1 MRSEF
6 RESVSFS
13 RSVHVLVT
21 TSFSSLTYNIAALSN
36 SSLKSSSSCGWIFC
50 CCSVTQSCPTLCEPM
65 DCSTPG
71 FPDFHRLPEFAQTH
85 IHWGNDA
92 IQPSHPLLPPSPP
105 ALSLSSIKV
114 LVFCFILSFIL
125 FVFVSGNVPNSGGR
139 WLGKHRYLVWLGKST
154 VMPFSLFWGLTLRI
168 YRLRGCCY
176 CYCFITWFLNSRH
189 HFLSSA
195 CTPATA
201 ILGFPC
207 SYTVWED
214 RSPSLLWSCCT
225 Q

>member
-1 MRSEF
+1 MTLLPF
-6 RESVSFS
+6 PIQVWNHQAHVVESFVVVQSLSRVQLFATPWTAAHKASLTFTVS
-13 RSVHVLVT
+13 RSLLKLIST
-21 TSFSSLTYNIAALSN
+21 EAMMPSN
-36 SSLKSSSSCGWIFC
+36 HLI
-50 CCSVTQSCPTLCEPM
+50 LC
-65 DCSTPG
+65 
-71 FPDFHRLPEFAQTH
+71 
-85 IHWGNDA
+85 
-92 IQPSHPLLPPSPP
+92 HPLLLLLSVFPS
-105 ALSLSSIKV
+105 IRV
-114 LVFCFILSFIL
+114 LVFCFVLSFIL

-139 WLGKHRYLVWLGKST
+139 WPGKHRYLVWLAKST

-214 RSPSLLWSCCT
+214 RSFHYFDHVAHNNSALI
-225 Q
+225 